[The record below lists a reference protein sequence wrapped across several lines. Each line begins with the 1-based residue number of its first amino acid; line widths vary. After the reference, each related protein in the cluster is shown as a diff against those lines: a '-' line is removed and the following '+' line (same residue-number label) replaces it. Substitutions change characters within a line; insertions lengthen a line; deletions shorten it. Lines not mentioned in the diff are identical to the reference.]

1 MPDSNPV
8 SNPVE
13 DTTPDVSTSENG
25 NDSTNGNGSSPTRK
39 NSDLNKKHLA
49 DISLGEDVAAAGLD
63 EDRLVMLASQ
73 EIEESTL
80 TGIITMAE
88 DTRTVGQKV
97 VAAKEDKKRKTKTE
111 QEAKEKLMT
120 GLRGIQTGVK
130 RKFPKDKIK
139 WAAYRIGKS
148 SFGNNRIELE
158 QDAKVILDLAAEDE
172 LKGITTEKL
181 TEIRALLKAWVKA
194 DEEQDAAEA
203 KVTDLLKE
211 FEENVGEI
219 NAARRDVQYAADTAW
234 PYKEE
239 KNAGTRRALKLP
251 ANRPLS

>member
-1 MPDSNPV
+1 MPDI
-8 SNPVE
+8 
-13 DTTPDVSTSENG
+13 
-25 NDSTNGNGSSPTRK
+25 DSTLTTAEETALDASSLESGADSNRSPTRK
-39 NSDLNKKHLA
+39 NSDLNKRHLA

-80 TGIITMAE
+80 TGIVTLAE
-88 DTRTVGQKV
+88 EARSIGQKV
-97 VAAKEDKKRKTKTE
+97 VAAKEDKKRKTQLE
-111 QEAKEKLMT
+111 QEARETLLR
-120 GLRGIQTGVK
+120 GLRAIQTGVK

-139 WAAYRIGKS
+139 WAAYRIGKA
-148 SFGNNRIELE
+148 SFGSNRVELE
-158 QDAKVILDLAAEDE
+158 QDAKVILDSAEGDE
-172 LKGITTEKL
+172 VKGITPEKI

-211 FEENVGEI
+211 FEENVDEI
-219 NAARRDVQYAADTAW
+219 NVARRDVQRAADTVW
-234 PYKEE
+234 SYKEG